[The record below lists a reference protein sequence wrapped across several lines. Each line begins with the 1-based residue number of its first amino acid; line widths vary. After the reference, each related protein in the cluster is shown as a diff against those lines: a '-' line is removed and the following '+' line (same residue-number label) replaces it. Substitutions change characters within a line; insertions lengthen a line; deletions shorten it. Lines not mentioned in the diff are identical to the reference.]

1 MSPLHRRARRPGR
14 PRKPIPRAAFLD
26 AARKA
31 FAEDG
36 YGATSIERIAAGVG
50 VTKASLLHHFG
61 SKEELYRLTLTE
73 IADDLGRLVVDA
85 IIEPGT
91 FFERLDRLGER
102 VVRYLAAHPQSA
114 RLLVRELVDG
124 GPFLAR
130 DGAALVFRA
139 LDATKAL
146 LRSGIESGD
155 VVAQDPGDLAG
166 SIVSLHLLWFA
177 STTIATR
184 LSSATGSNA
193 VEQRV
198 REVQAQV
205 RRLCGAP

>member
-1 MSPLHRRARRPGR
+1 M
-14 PRKPIPRAAFLD
+14 
-26 AARKA
+26 
-31 FAEDG
+31 
-36 YGATSIERIAAGVG
+36 
-50 VTKASLLHHFG
+50 TKASLLHHFG

-102 VVRYLAAHPQSA
+102 VVGYLAAHPQSA